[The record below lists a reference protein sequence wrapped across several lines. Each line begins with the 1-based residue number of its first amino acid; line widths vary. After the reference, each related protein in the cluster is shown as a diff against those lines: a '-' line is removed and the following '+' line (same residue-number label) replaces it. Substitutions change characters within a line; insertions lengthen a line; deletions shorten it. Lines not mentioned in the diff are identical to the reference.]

1 MHQFLRSRAERL
13 PQVGNLALVSADGIR
28 VNYSLRWPAL
38 AVDMSDRDYA
48 RHFSIEDDPGL
59 FISQPVINR
68 ESSDICMVALSVAAG
83 QRPTWRVPWHGPGVD
98 AAQCHRRP
106 LSVDHPAERPVD
118 CAVAARWH
126 HAVEQSQSRGIRSE
140 RRCRPLPVGN
150 PWWRGA
156 AVTTNRLGFSTRSHG
171 WFAVQPLPDYPLVID
186 VGLSKDAALAHWR
199 REARMI
205 AFGAAVAL
213 GCMALMLHRLR
224 V

>member
-83 QRPTWRVPWHGPGVD
+83 QRPTRRVPWHGPGVD

-118 CAVAARWH
+118 RAVAARWH
-126 HAVEQSQSRGIRSE
+126 HAVAQSQSWGSGRNEDAGHFRLVLPGGAGRRSLRIAWVFRHDHTDGLPYNRCPIIRWSSMWACPRMRRSLTGDGRRG
-140 RRCRPLPVGN
+140 
-150 PWWRGA
+150 
-156 AVTTNRLGFSTRSHG
+156 
-171 WFAVQPLPDYPLVID
+171 
-186 VGLSKDAALAHWR
+186 
-199 REARMI
+199 
-205 AFGAAVAL
+205 
-213 GCMALMLHRLR
+213 
-224 V
+224 